1 MNLLPLFSLLL
12 ILFASNVTFA
22 DVYTWTNK
30 DGTREYGDEPPSDA
44 KKAQLPAIQKLKTLT
59 LPKTDTKKI
68 KESSGQ
74 FQGYSKLNI
83 SSPKQESV
91 ITAGNASNLTV
102 QLHISPALEIGHE
115 VILLVD
121 GVPTQKGAQLQFQLK
136 DMNRGSHLLQVQVKY
151 QGKLLITSPK
161 RRIHVQRPSILN
173 RSSSR

>member
-12 ILFASNVTFA
+12 MLFVSSVTCA
-22 DVYTWTNK
+22 EVYTWTNK
-30 DGTREYGDEPPSDA
+30 DGTREYGDEPPSNA
-44 KKAQLPAIQKLKTLT
+44 KKAQLPAIQKLKTLI
-59 LPKTDTKKI
+59 LPKADTQKL
-68 KESSGQ
+68 KESSDP

-91 ITAGNASNLTV
+91 IAVGNTSNLTI
-102 QLHISPALEIGHE
+102 QLQISPALEIGHE

-121 GVPTQKGAQLQFQLK
+121 GVPTQKGVKLQFQLT
-136 DMNRGSHLLQVQVKY
+136 DISRGSHLLQVQVKY
-151 QGKLLITSPK
+151 QGKLLISSPK

>member
-1 MNLLPLFSLLL
+1 MNLLPLSSLLL
-12 ILFASNVTFA
+12 MLFISSVTCA
-22 DVYTWTNK
+22 EVYTWTNK

-59 LPKTDTKKI
+59 LPKADTKELK
-68 KESSGQ
+68 KSSGQ
-74 FQGYSKLNI
+74 FQGYSTLNI

-91 ITAGNASNLTV
+91 IAAGSASNLTV
-102 QLHISPALEIGHE
+102 QLQISPALEIGHE

-121 GVPTQKGAQLQFQLK
+121 GAPTQKGAKLQFQLK
-136 DMNRGSHLLQVQVKY
+136 NISRGSHLLQVQVKY
-151 QGKLLITSPK
+151 QGKLLISSPK